1 MISKS
6 CTTTTTRTIIS
17 RSRAAFSFSSTSSSS
32 SSYKLQQQEQERQR
46 WIRRCRLLDA
56 SRGLLLP
63 NDNDDDDNDAN
74 SPPSTTIA
82 RTKKRPL
89 PAFPLE
95 ARHFG
100 GYHTNS
106 DNKNRN
112 DSMNS
117 LPPNTPKEFHH
128 NLCDMIR
135 NAKERVYIASL
146 YIGPATSSDSKNKDD
161 DDYCEETELL
171 SALSEINNKNNNDT
185 IDDNDNNSKVTVKI
199 ILDENRALRP
209 VPIKKKSS
217 SSSSSSSSGS
227 DSDNN
232 NNKNLTATTTSSAE
246 AVARALHRWR
256 GGNSN
261 SNSSSSISQ
270 QTSDSDS
277 NSSSLYLFRVLP
289 STMITNLNNLNWLPN
304 PLDEICG
311 VFHIKI
317 YIIDDQLLLSGANLS
332 SEYFRDRMDRYLHI
346 IQGGNGL
353 VQFYTK
359 LIDILCSHSN
369 EYKYDDDNEKSSNEC
384 NNEIE
389 NRNVNNKKNRR
400 DEFLREI
407 TEHFQDPNYPSTAVT
422 SAQDLFTGRNGAYDN
437 NNDGDDEDDDEKKIV
452 AVGIPTFQAPVGFF
466 RNQYHT
472 DDDDDNYKINTTT
485 IATAKPVSIVR
496 EVVSAWSTFW
506 SLISINKQ
514 RKDKVDFITDVE
526 ATLNL
531 LQEAGNLNNTTNNDN
546 INNSHYSIQLSS
558 AYLNPTSKLISVLRI
573 GFKKIELLTAGTI
586 SHGFRPKN
594 KDCNQGSQG
603 TDWTIPSIFQKLVD
617 DCMVSLRQQRQSYST
632 SNTYTSTNNSTMDAR
647 LYHWERPQW
656 TFHAK
661 GIWLRE
667 EEEVEV
673 EKEKEDE
680 KRKKYAIE
688 TSNEKEYSNNSDG
701 TATTST
707 TVTSIISDNDDT
719 SEVAAVVVGS
729 SNFGY
734 RSFCRDMESNL
745 ILVFPPS
752 SSNSTN
758 NNNDNDYDN
767 GIIARSFGQEWNNLL
782 ASSKRES
789 EMVSTPTMGIK
800 EQHQHQQQQQG
811 KNEEGAA
818 ATAEKLPPLSWPIR
832 FTIPYIKTFF

>member
-6 CTTTTTRTIIS
+6 CTRTTTTRTIIS

-32 SSYKLQQQEQERQR
+32 SSSSSYKQQEQEQQR

-63 NDNDDDDNDAN
+63 DNNDNDDD
-74 SPPSTTIA
+74 SPPSTIA

-100 GYHTNS
+100 GYNTNS
-106 DNKNRN
+106 SNTNKN
-112 DSMNS
+112 DSNMNS
-117 LPPNTPKEFHH
+117 LSPNTPKEFHH

-146 YIGPATSSDSKNKDD
+146 YIGPATSSDDD
-161 DDYCEETELL
+161 DL
-171 SALSEINNKNNNDT
+171 
-185 IDDNDNNSKVTVKI
+185 
-199 ILDENRALRP
+199 
-209 VPIKKKSS
+209 KKKSS
-217 SSSSSSSSGS
+217 NSSSSSSSSGS
-227 DSDNN
+227 D
-232 NNKNLTATTTSSAE
+232 KNPTTTTTSSAE
-246 AVARALHRWR
+246 AVAHALHRWR

-261 SNSSSSISQ
+261 TNSNSSSLSSSQ
-270 QTSDSDS
+270 QTSDSNS

-289 STMITNLNNLNWLPN
+289 STKILNLNNWNWLPN
-304 PLDEICG
+304 PFDEICG

-346 IQGGNGL
+346 VQGGNGL
-353 VQFYTK
+353 VHFYTK

-369 EYKYDDDNEKSSNEC
+369 EYKYKYKYKYKYDDDDNENSSN
-384 NNEIE
+384 E
-389 NRNVNNKKNRR
+389 NRNVTNKKNRR

-407 TEHFQDPNYPSTAVT
+407 TEHFQDPNYPSGAVT
-422 SAQDLFTGRNGAYDN
+422 SAQDLFTGRKGAYGN
-437 NNDGDDEDDDEKKIV
+437 SNGDDDDDDDEKKIV
-452 AVGIPTFQAPVGFF
+452 AVGIPTFQAPIGFF
-466 RNQYHT
+466 RNQYHA

-485 IATAKPVSIVR
+485 IATAKPVSIIR

-506 SLISINKQ
+506 SLIRINKQ
-514 RKDKVDFITDVE
+514 PKDKVDFITDVE

-546 INNSHYSIQLSS
+546 INSSHYSIQLSS
-558 AYLNPTSKLISVLRI
+558 AYLNPTSTLLSVIRF
-573 GFKKIELLTAGTI
+573 GFRKIELLTAGTI

-617 DCMVSLRQQRQSYST
+617 DCMVSLRQHRQSSST
-632 SNTYTSTNNSTMDAR
+632 SNTYTNTKNSIMDAR

-667 EEEVEV
+667 EEEE
-673 EKEKEDE
+673 EIEDE
-680 KRKKYAIE
+680 KKKKYAID
-688 TSNEKEYSNNSDG
+688 TTNEEEYNNNSDA

-707 TVTSIISDNDDT
+707 TVTSIISDNGDT

-745 ILVFPPS
+745 MLVFPPS